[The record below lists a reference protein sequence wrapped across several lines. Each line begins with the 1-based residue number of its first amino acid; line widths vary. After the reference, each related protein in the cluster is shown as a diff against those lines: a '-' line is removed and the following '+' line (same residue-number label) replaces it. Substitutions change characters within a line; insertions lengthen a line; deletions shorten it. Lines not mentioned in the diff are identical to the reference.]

1 MFGKDVVV
9 VFEKLTL
16 GVVEVELGSVGSVGR
31 VGRVGS
37 RGRVGMVGSSGRK
50 VGAASTKERER
61 RKEIRE

>member
-16 GVVEVELGSVGSVGR
+16 GVVEVELGSVGS

>member
-9 VFEKLTL
+9 VFKRLTQ

-37 RGRVGMVGSSGRK
+37 RGRVGMVGSS
-50 VGAASTKERER
+50 ALWC
-61 RKEIRE
+61 